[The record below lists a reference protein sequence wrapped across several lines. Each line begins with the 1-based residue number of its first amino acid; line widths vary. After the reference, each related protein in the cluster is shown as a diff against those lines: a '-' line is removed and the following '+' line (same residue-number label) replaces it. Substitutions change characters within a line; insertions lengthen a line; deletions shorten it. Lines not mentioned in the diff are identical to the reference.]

1 MMAVSS
7 NLRAIVDHDG
17 AVILDICNDRFFSLN
32 LIGSMI
38 WSRLNRNESLEEIKA
53 AIVNETGMD
62 PSVVF
67 TDVEAFVEELKHK
80 KLFPLSVK

>member
-1 MMAVSS
+1 MAVSS